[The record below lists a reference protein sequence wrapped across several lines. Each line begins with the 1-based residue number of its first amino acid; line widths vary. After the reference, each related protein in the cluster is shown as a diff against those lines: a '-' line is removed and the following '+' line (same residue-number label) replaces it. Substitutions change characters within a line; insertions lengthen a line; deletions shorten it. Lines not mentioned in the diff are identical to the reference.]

1 MTNTHIIELGLTTAT
16 ENVNWNRVA
25 KKSGY
30 STVEITLEDGTPNGT
45 MQWNYM
51 RGQGCDCW
59 LVTRHDNDDNQVGE
73 GNYMAA
79 NRSELPAIL
88 KEMASKTILDLDP
101 WHKSGWSKEE
111 IADVEANGIYL

>member
-1 MTNTHIIELGLTTAT
+1 MTNTTIIEVGLTTAT
-16 ENVNWNRVA
+16 EALNWNHVA

-45 MQWNYM
+45 MQWNYQ
-51 RGQGCDCW
+51 RGDHTDCW
-59 LVTRHDNDDNQVGE
+59 IVTRHDNENNQVGE

-88 KEMASKTILDLDP
+88 KEMATQTILELDP
-101 WHKSGWSKEE
+101 YHKSGWEE
-111 IADVEANGIYL
+111 TRKAEAEANEINL

>member
-45 MQWNYM
+45 MQWNYQ
-51 RGQGCDCW
+51 RGDHTDCW
-59 LVTRHDNDDNQVGE
+59 LVTRHDNEDNQVGE

-88 KEMASKTILDLDP
+88 KQMASKTILDLDP